1 MNSTRALI
9 ILSLSVL
16 IATALL
22 LSNIIFGQSVKVGEW
37 SPCIYMND
45 SFIKLGEVGVHTTQ
59 NKGHDPEFWAEQA
72 TKKICEI
79 SMDAPEHVKQQAMAF
94 QNQVYTV
101 ILHSI
106 KNAINSKNVTYVNLL
121 RQQGH
126 EDMANIIKEL

>member
-1 MNSTRALI
+1 
-9 ILSLSVL
+9 
-16 IATALL
+16 
-22 LSNIIFGQSVKVGEW
+22 
-37 SPCIYMND
+37 MND
-45 SFIKLGEVGVHTTQ
+45 SFIKLGEVGVPTTQ

-72 TKKICEI
+72 TKKICAVAME
-79 SMDAPEHVKQQAMAF
+79 APEHVTQQALAF

>member
-1 MNSTRALI
+1 
-9 ILSLSVL
+9 
-16 IATALL
+16 
-22 LSNIIFGQSVKVGEW
+22 
-37 SPCIYMND
+37 MND

-72 TKKICEI
+72 TKKICAV
-79 SMDAPEHVKQQAMAF
+79 SMEAPEHVKQQALAF

-106 KNAINSKNVTYVNLL
+106 KNTINSKNVTYVNLL

-126 EDMANIIKEL
+126 EDMAKIIKEL

>member
-1 MNSTRALI
+1 MSVESDFVVGKVEVHST
-9 ILSLSVL
+9 
-16 IATALL
+16 
-22 LSNIIFGQSVKVGEW
+22 E
-37 SPCIYMND
+37 
-45 SFIKLGEVGVHTTQ
+45 
-59 NKGHDPEFWAEQA
+59 NKGHDAEFWAAQA
-72 TKKICEI
+72 TKKICDI
-79 SMDAPEHVKQQAMAF
+79 SDNAPAHIKQQALAF

>member
-1 MNSTRALI
+1 
-9 ILSLSVL
+9 
-16 IATALL
+16 
-22 LSNIIFGQSVKVGEW
+22 
-37 SPCIYMND
+37 MND

-72 TKKICEI
+72 TKKIFAV
-79 SMDAPEHVKQQAMAF
+79 SMEAPEHVKQQALAF